1 MADDALDY
9 FVKRIR
15 EQLGVH
21 LKRVIL
27 FGSRARGNE
36 TFNSDYDC
44 LVVVDEASEEVKDII
59 DEVAG
64 DTLYE
69 YNAVFSAF
77 PVSQEKLN
85 HDIYSP
91 LFINISKEGITM

>member
-64 DTLYE
+64 DTLYG
-69 YNAVFSAF
+69 YNAVFL
-77 PVSQEKLN
+77 VK
-85 HDIYSP
+85 
-91 LFINISKEGITM
+91 KELPCEPGQTP

>member
-15 EQLGVH
+15 EQLDVH

-36 TFNSDYDC
+36 TFSSDYDC
-44 LVVVDEASEEVKDII
+44 LIVVDDASEEVKDII

-69 YNAVFSAF
+69 
-77 PVSQEKLN
+77 
-85 HDIYSP
+85 
-91 LFINISKEGITM
+91 

>member
-1 MADDALDY
+1 MTDDALDY

-15 EQLGVH
+15 EQLGMH

-27 FGSRARGNE
+27 FGSRARGEE
-36 TFNSDYDC
+36 TSSSDYDC
-44 LVVVDEASEEVKDII
+44 LVVVDDASKEVKDII

-77 PVSQEKLN
+77 PVSQERLN
-85 HDIYSP
+85 HDKYSP
-91 LFINISKEGITM
+91 LFINISKEGITL

>member
-1 MADDALDY
+1 MEDDALDY
-9 FVKRIR
+9 FVRRIR
-15 EQLGVH
+15 EQLGIR

-27 FGSRARGNE
+27 FGSRARGDE
-36 TFNSDYDC
+36 AFASDYDC
-44 LVVVDEASEEVKDII
+44 LVVVDEASAEVKDII
-59 DEVAG
+59 DAVAG

-85 HDIYSP
+85 HEKYNP
-91 LFINISKEGITM
+91 LLINISKEGITL

>member
-1 MADDALDY
+1 MEDDVLDY
-9 FVKRIR
+9 FVKGIR
-15 EQLGVH
+15 EQLGDH

-27 FGSRARGNE
+27 FGSRARGEE
-36 TFNSDYDC
+36 TSGSDYDC

-85 HDIYSP
+85 HDKYSP
-91 LFINISKEGITM
+91 LFINISKEGITL

>member
-69 YNAVFSAF
+69 
-77 PVSQEKLN
+77 
-85 HDIYSP
+85 
-91 LFINISKEGITM
+91 